1 MGCFYVW
8 SWQEKKKSR
17 KGIFHELYSKRCI
30 EAWRYFHH
38 ADSEWYATHVSRLLL
53 FYKKMCVFFF
63 YNFLSVCE
71 IVKSVISLCC
81 TRWQNYS
88 SACATRGYLLLVSFC
103 LLFAMC
109 ALPFMRTFHLSVL
122 QLCSFSCRIYESFG
136 VSYYFQSLSVVG
148 RRMKMSGLQS
158 QCATIDETF
167 TTLRLMCNFH
177 LPMRFQTVGM
187 HLRRIWLLFCVWV
200 GVCGGEQIK
209 GNMFSNDTWR

>member
-1 MGCFYVW
+1 MFDHDKKRRKV
-8 SWQEKKKSR
+8 EKASFTSYIQRGVLKLEDIFITPTRNDMLHTLAGFFSFTKK
-17 KGIFHELYSKRCI
+17 
-30 EAWRYFHH
+30 
-38 ADSEWYATHVSRLLL
+38 
-53 FYKKMCVFFF
+53 CVCVFF